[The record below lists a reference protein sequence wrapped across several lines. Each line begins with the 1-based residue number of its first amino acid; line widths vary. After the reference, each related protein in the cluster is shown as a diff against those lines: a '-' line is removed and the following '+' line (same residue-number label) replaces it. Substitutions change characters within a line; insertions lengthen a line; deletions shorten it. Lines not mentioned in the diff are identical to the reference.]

1 MSSRFVSGGTIS
13 GEGSKDEAVAATATA
28 REPLAKKSVEWE
40 TVQHEL
46 DEERKRREHAR
57 AELAEGGQQ
66 SLYDILQANKGLQYS
81 PYFIFLLLLF
91 LFCCAFD
98 RECADWDFCM
108 RIAAKQ
114 AAFEEQNKLKN
125 QFRALD
131 DDEIE
136 FLDEVRAKEKA
147 EEERARREVE
157 EGLKAFRERQKS
169 TGGGGGETSGTTV
182 KEGGGGEE
190 EEEWAV
196 GGRKRKRHEREVLGV
211 KKKAVGGDTGRGK
224 DEVGGVDKGDG
235 DDGKR
240 KKKGESEG
248 EKEKEKEKEREP
260 PKEEKKASLG
270 LVAYD
275 SDSDDDE

>member
-66 SLYDILQANKGLQYS
+66 SLYDILQANK
-81 PYFIFLLLLF
+81 
-91 LFCCAFD
+91 
-98 RECADWDFCM
+98 
-108 RIAAKQ
+108 AAKQ

-169 TGGGGGETSGTTV
+169 TGGETSGTV
-182 KEGGGGEE
+182 KEGGGGEA
-190 EEEWAV
+190 EEEWVV

-211 KKKAVGGDTGRGK
+211 KKKAVGSDRGGGK
-224 DEVGGVDKGDG
+224 DEVGGVEKGDG
-235 DDGKR
+235 DDGK
-240 KKKGESEG
+240 KKGEGDG

>member
-13 GEGSKDEAVAATATA
+13 GEGSKDEAVAATS

-66 SLYDILQANKGLQYS
+66 SLYDILQANK
-81 PYFIFLLLLF
+81 
-91 LFCCAFD
+91 
-98 RECADWDFCM
+98 
-108 RIAAKQ
+108 AAKQ

-169 TGGGGGETSGTTV
+169 TGGSGGETSGTV

-190 EEEWAV
+190 EEEWVV

-211 KKKAVGGDTGRGK
+211 KKKAVAGSDRESGK
-224 DEVGGVDKGDG
+224 DEAVGVDKGEG
-235 DDGKR
+235 DNG

-248 EKEKEKEKEREP
+248 EKEKEK
-260 PKEEKKASLG
+260 EKKASLG

>member
-13 GEGSKDEAVAATATA
+13 GEGSKDESGHEAAAAA

-40 TVQHEL
+40 AVQHEL

-66 SLYDILQANKGLQYS
+66 SLYDILQANK
-81 PYFIFLLLLF
+81 
-91 LFCCAFD
+91 
-98 RECADWDFCM
+98 
-108 RIAAKQ
+108 AAKQ

-136 FLDEVRAKEKA
+136 FLDEVRAKERA
-147 EEERARREVE
+147 EEERALREVE
-157 EGLKAFRERQKS
+157 EGLKAFRDRQKS
-169 TGGGGGETSGTTV
+169 TGGGETSGTA
-182 KEGGGGEE
+182 KEEGGRE

-211 KKKAVGGDTGRGK
+211 KKKAVGGGDKGGGR
-224 DEVGGVDKGDG
+224 DVVGGIDKGDG
-235 DDGKR
+235 DDGK
-240 KKKGESEG
+240 KKGEGESE
-248 EKEKEKEKEREP
+248 EKKEKEKEREP

-275 SDSDDDE
+275 SDSDDDDDE

>member
-1 MSSRFVSGGTIS
+1 MSGRFVSGGTMS
-13 GEGSKDEAVAATATA
+13 GEGPKDESGREAAAAV

-46 DEERKRREHAR
+46 DEERRRREQAR
-57 AELAEGGQQ
+57 AELAEGSQQ
-66 SLYDILQANKGLQYS
+66 SLYDILQANK
-81 PYFIFLLLLF
+81 
-91 LFCCAFD
+91 
-98 RECADWDFCM
+98 
-108 RIAAKQ
+108 AAKQ

-169 TGGGGGETSGTTV
+169 TGGGGSGSGGEISGAAR
-182 KEGGGGEE
+182 EDGGGKAEGEE
-190 EEEWAV
+190 QEEWAV

-211 KKKAVGGDTGRGK
+211 KKKAVVGDRERGRDEAGGVEKTGGD
-224 DEVGGVDKGDG
+224 E
-235 DDGKR
+235 
-240 KKKGESEG
+240 KKKREG
-248 EKEKEKEKEREP
+248 EKEKEKETEP
-260 PKEEKKASLG
+260 PKEEKKTSLG

-275 SDSDDDE
+275 SDSDDDD

>member
-13 GEGSKDEAVAATATA
+13 GEGSKDESGHEVVAAA

-46 DEERKRREHAR
+46 DEERKRREQAR

-66 SLYDILQANKGLQYS
+66 SLYDILQANK
-81 PYFIFLLLLF
+81 
-91 LFCCAFD
+91 
-98 RECADWDFCM
+98 
-108 RIAAKQ
+108 AAKQ

-136 FLDEVRAKEKA
+136 FLDEVRAKERA

-157 EGLKAFRERQKS
+157 EGLKAFRTRQKS
-169 TGGGGGETSGTTV
+169 TGGGETSGPARV
-182 KEGGGGEE
+182 DGGGEE

-211 KKKAVGGDTGRGK
+211 KKK
-224 DEVGGVDKGDG
+224 
-235 DDGKR
+235 R
-240 KKKGESEG
+240 KKSESESVG
-248 EKEKEKEKEREP
+248 KKEKEKEREP
-260 PKEEKKASLG
+260 PKEEKKTSLG

-275 SDSDDDE
+275 SDSDGDDDD

>member
-1 MSSRFVSGGTIS
+1 MSSRFVSGGTMS
-13 GEGSKDEAVAATATA
+13 GEGSKDEAVAAAA

-40 TVQHEL
+40 AVQHEL

-66 SLYDILQANKGLQYS
+66 SLYDILQANK
-81 PYFIFLLLLF
+81 
-91 LFCCAFD
+91 
-98 RECADWDFCM
+98 
-108 RIAAKQ
+108 AAKQ

-136 FLDEVRAKEKA
+136 FLDEVRAKERA

-169 TGGGGGETSGTTV
+169 TGGGGEASSGTAR
-182 KEGGGGEE
+182 EDGGGEE
-190 EEEWAV
+190 GEEGWTV

-211 KKKAVGGDTGRGK
+211 KKKAVGGGDRGK
-224 DEVGGVDKGDG
+224 DEAGGVDRGDG
-235 DDGKR
+235 DDG

-248 EKEKEKEKEREP
+248 QKEKEKEREP
-260 PKEEKKASLG
+260 PKEEKKTSLG

>member
-13 GEGSKDEAVAATATA
+13 GEGPKDEAVAAAAVA

-66 SLYDILQANKGLQYS
+66 SLYDILQANK
-81 PYFIFLLLLF
+81 
-91 LFCCAFD
+91 
-98 RECADWDFCM
+98 
-108 RIAAKQ
+108 AAKQ

-169 TGGGGGETSGTTV
+169 TGGSGGETSGTV
-182 KEGGGGEE
+182 KEDAGREE

-211 KKKAVGGDTGRGK
+211 KKKAVAGDRGGGR
-224 DEVGGVDKGDG
+224 DEVGGVDKSDG
-235 DDGKR
+235 DDG

-248 EKEKEKEKEREP
+248 EKKVEEKEKEREA

>member
-1 MSSRFVSGGTIS
+1 MSGRFVSGGTMS
-13 GEGSKDEAVAATATA
+13 GEGSKDEAVAAA

-66 SLYDILQANKGLQYS
+66 SLYDILQANK
-81 PYFIFLLLLF
+81 
-91 LFCCAFD
+91 
-98 RECADWDFCM
+98 
-108 RIAAKQ
+108 AAKQ

-131 DDEIE
+131 GDEIE
-136 FLDEVRAKEKA
+136 FLDEVRAKERA

-169 TGGGGGETSGTTV
+169 TGGGEASGTAR
-182 KEGGGGEE
+182 EDGGGE

-211 KKKAVGGDTGRGK
+211 KKKAVGGGDGK
-224 DEVGGVDKGDG
+224 DDVGGVDKGGG
-235 DDGKR
+235 DDGK

-248 EKEKEKEKEREP
+248 EKEREP

>member
-13 GEGSKDEAVAATATA
+13 GEGSKDEAVAAA

-46 DEERKRREHAR
+46 EEERKRREHAR

-66 SLYDILQANKGLQYS
+66 SLYDILQANK
-81 PYFIFLLLLF
+81 
-91 LFCCAFD
+91 
-98 RECADWDFCM
+98 
-108 RIAAKQ
+108 AAKQ

-136 FLDEVRAKEKA
+136 FLDEVRAKERA

-169 TGGGGGETSGTTV
+169 TGGGGEASGTAR
-182 KEGGGGEE
+182 EDGGGEE
-190 EEEWAV
+190 EEWVV

-211 KKKAVGGDTGRGK
+211 KKKAVGGGDGGK
-224 DEVGGVDKGDG
+224 DEFGGVDRGDG
-235 DDGKR
+235 DDG

-248 EKEKEKEKEREP
+248 EKEKEKERERES

-270 LVAYD
+270 LMAYD

>member
-13 GEGSKDEAVAATATA
+13 GEGSKDESGHEVVAAA

-46 DEERKRREHAR
+46 DEERKRREQAR

-66 SLYDILQANKGLQYS
+66 SLYDILQANK
-81 PYFIFLLLLF
+81 
-91 LFCCAFD
+91 
-98 RECADWDFCM
+98 
-108 RIAAKQ
+108 AAKQ

-136 FLDEVRAKEKA
+136 FLDEVRAKERA

-157 EGLKAFRERQKS
+157 EGLKAFRTRQKS
-169 TGGGGGETSGTTV
+169 TGGGETSGPARV
-182 KEGGGGEE
+182 DGGRGGGGGVGGWWEEEEEAREGGVGGEE
-190 EEEWAV
+190 E
-196 GGRKRKRHEREVLGV
+196 GRCWS
-211 KKKAVGGDTGRGK
+211 
-224 DEVGGVDKGDG
+224 DG
-235 DDGKR
+235 DDEKR
-240 KKKGESEG
+240 KKSESESVG
-248 EKEKEKEKEREP
+248 KKEKEKEREP
-260 PKEEKKASLG
+260 PKEEKKTSLG

-275 SDSDDDE
+275 SDSDGDDDD

>member
-13 GEGSKDEAVAATATA
+13 GEGSKDEAVAAAATA
-28 REPLAKKSVEWE
+28 REPLANKSVEWE

-66 SLYDILQANKGLQYS
+66 SLYDILQANK
-81 PYFIFLLLLF
+81 
-91 LFCCAFD
+91 
-98 RECADWDFCM
+98 
-108 RIAAKQ
+108 AAKQ

-169 TGGGGGETSGTTV
+169 TGGGGEATSGTV
-182 KEGGGGEE
+182 KEDAGREE
-190 EEEWAV
+190 EEEWVV

-211 KKKAVGGDTGRGK
+211 KKKAVAGGGDRGGGK

-235 DDGKR
+235 DDGK
-240 KKKGESEG
+240 KKVVSEG
-248 EKEKEKEKEREP
+248 EKMKEKEKEREP

>member
-13 GEGSKDEAVAATATA
+13 GEGSKDEAAVAATA

-66 SLYDILQANKGLQYS
+66 SLYDILQANK
-81 PYFIFLLLLF
+81 
-91 LFCCAFD
+91 
-98 RECADWDFCM
+98 
-108 RIAAKQ
+108 AAKQ

-169 TGGGGGETSGTTV
+169 TGGSGGEASGTTV

-190 EEEWAV
+190 EEEWVV

-211 KKKAVGGDTGRGK
+211 KKKAVAGDRGGGK
-224 DEVGGVDKGDG
+224 DEVGGVDKSDG
-235 DDGKR
+235 DDG

-248 EKEKEKEKEREP
+248 EKEKEKEKESEP

>member
-13 GEGSKDEAVAATATA
+13 GEGSKDEAVAAAATA

-66 SLYDILQANKGLQYS
+66 SLYDILQANK
-81 PYFIFLLLLF
+81 
-91 LFCCAFD
+91 
-98 RECADWDFCM
+98 
-108 RIAAKQ
+108 AAKQ

-125 QFRALD
+125 QFRAL
-131 DDEIE
+131 
-136 FLDEVRAKEKA
+136 
-147 EEERARREVE
+147 
-157 EGLKAFRERQKS
+157 
-169 TGGGGGETSGTTV
+169 
-182 KEGGGGEE
+182 
-190 EEEWAV
+190 
-196 GGRKRKRHEREVLGV
+196 
-211 KKKAVGGDTGRGK
+211 
-224 DEVGGVDKGDG
+224 G
-235 DDGKR
+235 DDGK
-240 KKKGESEG
+240 KKVEGESA
-248 EKEKEKEKEREP
+248 KEKLKEKEREP